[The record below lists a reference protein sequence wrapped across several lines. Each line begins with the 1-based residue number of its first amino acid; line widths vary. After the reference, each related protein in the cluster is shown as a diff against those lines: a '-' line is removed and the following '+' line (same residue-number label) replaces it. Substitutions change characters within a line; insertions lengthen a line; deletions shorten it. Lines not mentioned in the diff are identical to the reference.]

1 LLGFDFTL
9 LQTQLLAMVLGA
21 VIIAIL
27 LSSTWLTNRFKQNVL
42 IMLIYVIPSFI
53 GTIIL
58 MTVENTSLSTKVGLL
73 ISYYIVLSFWAAQ
86 TLGMSLL
93 SRNIGGQTKKT
104 VCVTLN
110 FVSWCTGNAIGK
122 SCCCFVISADSA
134 RPPGVLVQRC
144 TSLPDRFL
152 GPSWLLWTAC
162 DCPLIPSMAPQKRE
176 QEERSYC

>member
-1 LLGFDFTL
+1 
-9 LQTQLLAMVLGA
+9 MVLGA
-21 VIIAIL
+21 VIIIIL

-42 IMLIYVIPSFI
+42 IMLIYVVPSFV

-58 MTVENTSLSTKVGLL
+58 MTVENTNLSTKVGLL

-122 SCCCFVISADSA
+122 
-134 RPPGVLVQRC
+134 L
-144 TSLPDRFL
+144 TSMIRLF
-152 GPSWLLWTAC
+152 
-162 DCPLIPSMAPQKRE
+162 I
-176 QEERSYC
+176 